1 METIFKFRKAATSAN
16 DADEAYYVPA
26 SKIKWM
32 ETEATKIIIY
42 VLGRGADDL
51 EDDTI
56 TITCGA
62 GDELAIA
69 DKIVNLMHGMDNQNP
84 TQMATVGVEFYTGI
98 TTIAYAVA

>member
-1 METIFKFRKAATSAN
+1 MSMNKVLKFRKAAGSAN
-16 DADEAYYVPA
+16 DADEAYYVPSGRVKFVETSAA
-26 SKIKWM
+26 SVIV
-32 ETEATKIIIY
+32 Y
-42 VLGRGADDL
+42 VLGRGADSV

-69 DKIVNLMHGMDNQNP
+69 DKLLGIMQNP
-84 TQMATVGVEFYTGI
+84 VQPGVIEVGVDFYAGI